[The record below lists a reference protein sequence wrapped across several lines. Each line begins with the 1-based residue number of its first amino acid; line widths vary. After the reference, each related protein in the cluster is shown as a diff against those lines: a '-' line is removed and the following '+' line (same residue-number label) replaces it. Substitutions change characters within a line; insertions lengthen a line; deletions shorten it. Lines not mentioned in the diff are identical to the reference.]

1 MEKKVIEDLYHIVL
15 DRKNNPLEQSYT
27 CSLFYQGKDTILKKV
42 SEEATEVILAS
53 KSMDKEATVYE
64 LADLFYHILVLM
76 VEDGIEPSDVYK
88 ELRRRM
94 NNKQGG

>member
-1 MEKKVIEDLYHIVL
+1 MIEELYHIVL
-15 DRKNNPLEQSYT
+15 DRKNNPIKQSYT
-27 CSLFYQGKDTILKKV
+27 CFLFSQGKDTMLKKI

-53 KSMDKEATVYE
+53 KSLDKVATVYE
-64 LADLFYHILVLM
+64 LADLFYHIIVLM

>member
-1 MEKKVIEDLYHIVL
+1 MIEKLYHIVL
-15 DRKNNPLEQSYT
+15 DRKNNPLEESYT
-27 CSLFYQGKDTILKKV
+27 CYLFNQGKDTILKKV

-94 NNKQGG
+94 NNKEGG

>member
-1 MEKKVIEDLYHIVL
+1 MIEELYHTVL
-15 DRKNNPLEQSYT
+15 DRKNNPLEESYT
-27 CSLFYQGKDTILKKV
+27 CSLFNQGKDTILKKV